1 MTNRPIYL
9 DYNATTPI
17 DREVADA
24 MLPYLYERFGNPSS
38 THVYGREA
46 REAVE
51 HARQQ
56 VAELIGCRADEVIFT
71 SGGTE
76 ANNMVIKGVAEAC
89 SERGEHIITS
99 AIEHPAI
106 LEPCDYLSRRGY
118 QITILPV
125 DEYGC
130 VDPADV
136 EHAITP
142 RTILVTIML
151 ANNEVGTLEPI
162 EEIAR
167 IAHQHGVLVHTD
179 AAQALGKIAV
189 NVAELDVD
197 FLTGAGHKLY
207 APKGVGFLYQRAGIQ
222 LPKFMHGAGQESD
235 RRAGTENVLEIV
247 GLGKACEIARRDL
260 AINMAHMQAI
270 RDRLYASLMRG
281 VDEIRLNGHP
291 EARLPNTL
299 SVGFR
304 GVQASSLLTRLE
316 GQVAASAG
324 AACHSDRVS
333 VSAVLQAMNVPYEYA
348 IGTLRLSVGK
358 MTTEDEVDT
367 AASAIIAAV
376 HELRGT
382 SPSIGS
388 RSA

>member
-38 THVYGREA
+38 SHAYGREA

-51 HARQQ
+51 NARQQ
-56 VAELIGCRADEVIFT
+56 VAGLIGCQPDEVIFT

-76 ANNMVIKGVAEAC
+76 ANNMVVKGVAEVYSA
-89 SERGEHIITS
+89 RGGHIITS

-106 LEPCDYLSRRGY
+106 LEPCDYLSRRGC

-125 DEYGC
+125 DEYGRIN
-130 VDPADV
+130 PSDV
-136 EHAITP
+136 ERAITS
-142 RTILVTIML
+142 RTVLVTIML

-162 EEIAR
+162 AEIAQ
-167 IAHQHGVLVHTD
+167 IAHRHGVLVHTD
-179 AAQALGKIAV
+179 AAQALGKVSV

-207 APKGVGFLYQRAGIQ
+207 APKGVGFLYQRAGVQ
-222 LPKFMHGAGQESD
+222 LPKFMHGAAQESG

-260 AINMAHMQAI
+260 ATNMTHLKAI
-270 RDRLYASLMRG
+270 RDRLYSSLVCG
-281 VDEIRLNGHP
+281 IDDIRLNGHP
-291 EARLPNTL
+291 DERLPNTL

-304 GVQASSLLTRLE
+304 GVQANSLLAYLE
-316 GQVAASAG
+316 GRVAVSAG

-348 IGTLRLSVGK
+348 LGTLRLSVGK
-358 MTTEDEVDT
+358 MTTESEVDI
-367 AASAIIAAV
+367 AASEIAAAV
-376 HELRGT
+376 QELREKPDG
-382 SPSIGS
+382 P
-388 RSA
+388 R